1 MMLLVAKFDNP
12 YDVLLFVLQ
21 GNTVYISTDLFYI
34 DLQCDKSPANQSLRD
49 VRVAHHGSQPTS
61 VPAMT
66 QALRLGNVQ
75 LFMEHIKGFM
85 DMYNVDSES

>member
-1 MMLLVAKFDNP
+1 M
-12 YDVLLFVLQ
+12 
-21 GNTVYISTDLFYI
+21 VYISTDLFYI
-34 DLQCDKSPANQSLRD
+34 DLQCDKSGQGQVRD

-66 QALRLGNVQ
+66 QALRSGNVQ
-75 LFMEHIKGFM
+75 LFMDHIKGFM